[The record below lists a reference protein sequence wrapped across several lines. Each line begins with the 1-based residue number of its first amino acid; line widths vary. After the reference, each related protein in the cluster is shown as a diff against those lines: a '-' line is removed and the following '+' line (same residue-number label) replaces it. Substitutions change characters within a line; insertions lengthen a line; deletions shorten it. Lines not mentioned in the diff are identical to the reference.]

1 MALPIMVKGRPL
13 CRGCGYLMSCI
24 SNTRECELKYEA
36 HVEWRS
42 NSESG
47 DFNTDTEY
55 SVDSS

>member
-47 DFNTDTEY
+47 DFNTDTE
-55 SVDSS
+55 